1 MKRLGRKWSLLLAL
15 LLLVPLPVRA
25 LDVRNIFSDMSDT
38 LYAHMNEWMSIAA
51 VQEAKDLD
59 MTLTIDRTSLQAGES
74 AQAQVALINPRL
86 HACAVTLQMTV
97 SQAKYVEI
105 TGDKAQETL
114 SLPAARIEADGSI
127 TPGRVERTYALT
139 MQEMHGEGWLEAV
152 AAASMQ
158 EGSRWYQQTQKL
170 TLSAPQISAVLRA
183 TSQTAAPQERFFYE
197 LALVNSG
204 GAPGMAQ
211 LDVMLPQGVSFTP
224 QAQTESVTPVTP
236 GEAEPVAQTM
246 AAQENA
252 PGPEIQG
259 NTLRY
264 ALSMP
269 AAQYDDRGELIE
281 PAYYTL
287 RVPVT
292 VDAQALEDTPTA
304 VRVLSCGAT
313 LDGQKLQEERVTVRG
328 PIIECTLT
336 PALRDMESGAMLHYT
351 CEVKNSGYTPAD
363 VRVTFQMPEGLRFT
377 RFVTRGLQNKVSGD
391 TLSWV
396 IHLDAA
402 EFNLAGEAEPAKA
415 SFTWQAEAQELE
427 EGVNALLVPA
437 TAVYQ
442 IGETG
447 KAVATDVA
455 LTTIHRPTV
464 MGLSSADWFLVG
476 WASIV
481 LILTVAVLLVLIRR
495 DEEKGN

>member
-1 MKRLGRKWSLLLAL
+1 MKRLSRKWSLLLAL
-15 LLLVPLPVRA
+15 LLLVPLPARA

-59 MTLTIDRTSLQAGES
+59 MTLTIDRTSLLAGES
-74 AQAQVALINPRL
+74 AQAQVELINPRL

-105 TGDKAQETL
+105 TGDKTQETL
-114 SLPAARIEADGSI
+114 SLPAARVEADGSV
-127 TPGRVERTYALT
+127 TPGRVERTYTLT
-139 MQEMHGEGWLEAV
+139 MQELYSEGWLEAV

-158 EGSRWYQQTQKL
+158 EGSRWYQQTQNL

-211 LDVMLPQGVSFTP
+211 LDVTLPQGVSYAP
-224 QAQTESVTPVTP
+224 QAQTEIATPDET
-236 GEAEPVAQTM
+236 EPATQAM
-246 AAQENA
+246 AAQEDA
-252 PGPEIQG
+252 PKPDIQG

-264 ALSMP
+264 ALSIP

-287 RVPVT
+287 RVPVI

-313 LDGQKLQEERVTVRG
+313 LDGKKLQEERVTVRG

-377 RFVTRGLQNKVSGD
+377 RFVTRGLQNKVAGD

-396 IHLDAA
+396 VHLDAA

-415 SFTWQAEAQELE
+415 SFTWQAEAQDLE

-464 MGLSSADWFLVG
+464 IGLSSADWFLVG
-476 WASIV
+476 WASVV